1 MKALYPQLAWNSICK
16 NSRYYVPYIIAGA
29 MMVMMFYIM
38 NYLNASIYVASLLGG
53 SAMQMVFGLGLWVIT
68 VFAFIYL
75 FYTNSFLIRVRDREL
90 GLYSILGMNRK
101 NILTIIAMESILV
114 YGIVIAS
121 GLFCG
126 IGLS

>member
-53 SAMQMVFGLGLWVIT
+53 SAM
-68 VFAFIYL
+68 
-75 FYTNSFLIRVRDREL
+75 
-90 GLYSILGMNRK
+90 
-101 NILTIIAMESILV
+101 
-114 YGIVIAS
+114 
-121 GLFCG
+121 
-126 IGLS
+126 

>member
-53 SAMQMVFGLGLWVIT
+53 SAMQ
-68 VFAFIYL
+68 
-75 FYTNSFLIRVRDREL
+75 
-90 GLYSILGMNRK
+90 
-101 NILTIIAMESILV
+101 
-114 YGIVIAS
+114 IVNPKRLSDKTQIPINKQNTTKTKHHK
-121 GLFCG
+121 G
-126 IGLS
+126 IGSCSWGLPW